1 MSQHYESEWLA
12 QVRQHW
18 AKADATK
25 SSKGRKKAWDEALV
39 APSEKELEAREEKAK
54 DRDWLYIEQRREVY
68 STVKLAWDIVERS
81 GVVEL
86 VKQWRIEDGLI
97 TNRGGRRLK
106 AVSYTH
112 LRAHET

>member
-39 APSEKELEAREEKAK
+39 APSETELEAREEKAK

-68 STVKLAWDIVERS
+68 STVKLAWDIVDRS
-81 GVVEL
+81 GVVASWSSGASRTGSL
-86 VKQWRIEDGLI
+86 RTAV
-97 TNRGGRRLK
+97 GGALRCRSTRR
-106 AVSYTH
+106 
-112 LRAHET
+112 